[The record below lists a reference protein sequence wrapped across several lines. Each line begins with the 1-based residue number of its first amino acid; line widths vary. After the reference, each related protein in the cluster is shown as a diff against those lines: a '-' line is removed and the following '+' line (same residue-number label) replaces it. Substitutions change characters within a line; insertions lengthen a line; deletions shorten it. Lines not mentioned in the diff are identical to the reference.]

1 MADNTLEQQTE
12 EGLGWSAEAKKLA
25 VEPSDISFKD
35 AATFVAEMTPIVGDA
50 MAAKE
55 VWDEINKA
63 EPNWALVGAL
73 GGATVVGLIP
83 GVGDAAA
90 SAIRKGAKEVFDVA
104 KRVEVN
110 PNAMGS
116 MGGNVSLRPKTE
128 VTTPRF
134 DEEALRTA
142 ANQNDKSREILVEM
156 PIDDFL
162 MSARKEVSG
171 AKLEGT
177 RSLVAEGTP
186 FNSVP
191 QLTFRNNGDG
201 TGTVI
206 GHEGRHRAMALREQG
221 ETTIPVRLTANAG
234 DGPSIRWGQQNDPSS
249 SDYVDVIPQNLIE
262 EGGTRSV
269 SMPKTAAEIRPKA
282 SNLDNW
288 SKDAYFRNP
297 ETGKPEQMYHGMG
310 GTLRGEPVEF
320 TGDNLEASYGGTLG
334 PGTYLT
340 RDPAV
345 ASDFATNKRGA
356 GYADEK
362 FGGQTFPVYTNITKV
377 VDDTVIDSDQALRRE
392 LADRLDELETDDD
405 YIYNLA
411 DKLRTDEKVNLSSL
425 FTRVEDGKVRSSGV
439 SSPVSEFFEEKGFEG
454 ISVVTDK
461 GFHEAVIFPGH
472 SLMEYP
478 QQSIK
483 SSLQGPEGQYSRTS
497 NDMRFAEG
505 GLATRP
511 KTRPNRKTDE
521 TTAKGRPVWVDG
533 VTGEKYSERSVT
545 FPVEEG
551 GKEVWYTFPTVAED
565 GTQYGEDIIREHV
578 QTNGPIDWMTGEA
591 LPNFESQ
598 KEAVNY
604 AKERSGSLL
613 SNTQQYSK
621 GGEVTQMNKM
631 YDEGGLATDGM
642 DIDPVSGNDIPVG
655 SNAEDV
661 RDDVDAKLSSGEY
674 VVPADVVK
682 YLGVAQ
688 LEKLVNKAKDGL
700 EDMEENGRI
709 GGDPVE
715 DDMFMDMEEME
726 EEEEYTLGADLGD
739 LDGYA
744 TGGLVDGMDYNA
756 IIDRVKDAAVKDPSI
771 TNMLK
776 AKGIFIQEPQPQGE
790 LQQAAM
796 AEGTVPAQAAPPA
809 IQGEAIPAAFAEG
822 GMVYGEGEYDPS
834 NYTSSYNP
842 YDHTPG
848 FSIETGV
855 TGQAPGTPYRAPTD
869 AEVPVCPE
877 GYVWDPEIKVCMP
890 VEAPAS
896 NKVKRSSGRT
906 TMPETPK
913 GNPNA
918 WMEKYSYDD
927 PETLFEQSMTTLG
940 GGSAEG
946 SEEEESSW
954 LGSLGD
960 AAKGLLSGGLA
971 GGLVGKFMNTTKSA
985 QVAANAITL
994 RSMGRED
1001 LADQLVAQNKT
1012 FVTDN
1017 GLEHVPPTWRDGDR
1031 LAAAVEAEKGNLW
1044 STDATQRAA
1053 PSTGGSGGSS
1063 TPPTTQA
1070 PLVSP
1075 PTKRRAAKPKSGA
1088 QTRRDAQ
1095 AAATKKSQAASV
1107 KASEKAPTGTT
1118 KVRRSN
1124 VNDTTKEKTET
1135 YASKVTR
1142 GGGYAKGGLVSRR
1155 KPKK

>member
-1 MADNTLEQQTE
+1 MADP
-12 EGLGWSAEAKKLA
+12 
-25 VEPSDISFKD
+25 V
-35 AATFVAEMTPIVGDA
+35 
-50 MAAKE
+50 
-55 VWDEINKA
+55 
-63 EPNWALVGAL
+63 
-73 GGATVVGLIP
+73 
-83 GVGDAAA
+83 
-90 SAIRKGAKEVFDVA
+90 
-104 KRVEVN
+104 
-110 PNAMGS
+110 
-116 MGGNVSLRPKTE
+116 RPK
-128 VTTPRF
+128 
-134 DEEALRTA
+134 
-142 ANQNDKSREILVEM
+142 S
-156 PIDDFL
+156 
-162 MSARKEVSG
+162 
-171 AKLEGT
+171 
-177 RSLVAEGTP
+177 
-186 FNSVP
+186 
-191 QLTFRNNGDG
+191 
-201 TGTVI
+201 
-206 GHEGRHRAMALREQG
+206 
-221 ETTIPVRLTANAG
+221 
-234 DGPSIRWGQQNDPSS
+234 
-249 SDYVDVIPQNLIE
+249 
-262 EGGTRSV
+262 
-269 SMPKTAAEIRPKA
+269 
-282 SNLDNW
+282 
-288 SKDAYFRNP
+288 
-297 ETGKPEQMYHGMG
+297 
-310 GTLRGEPVEF
+310 
-320 TGDNLEASYGGTLG
+320 
-334 PGTYLT
+334 
-340 RDPAV
+340 
-345 ASDFATNKRGA
+345 
-356 GYADEK
+356 
-362 FGGQTFPVYTNITKV
+362 
-377 VDDTVIDSDQALRRE
+377 
-392 LADRLDELETDDD
+392 
-405 YIYNLA
+405 
-411 DKLRTDEKVNLSSL
+411 
-425 FTRVEDGKVRSSGV
+425 
-439 SSPVSEFFEEKGFEG
+439 
-454 ISVVTDK
+454 
-461 GFHEAVIFPGH
+461 
-472 SLMEYP
+472 
-478 QQSIK
+478 
-483 SSLQGPEGQYSRTS
+483 
-497 NDMRFAEG
+497 
-505 GLATRP
+505 
-511 KTRPNRKTDE
+511 RPNRKTDE

-700 EDMEENGRI
+700 EDMEDNGRI
-709 GGDPVE
+709 GGTPVG
-715 DDMFMDMEEME
+715 DQEEVVM
-726 EEEEYTLGADLGD
+726 TLGADLGN

-744 TGGLVDGMDYNA
+744 TGGIVEGMDYNA
-756 IIDRVKDAAVKDPSI
+756 IIDRVKAAAVKDPSI

-822 GMVYGEGEYDPS
+822 GMVYGEGEYDPA

-985 QVAANAITL
+985 QVAANALTL
-994 RSMGRED
+994 RAMNRGD
-1001 LADQLVAQNKT
+1001 LADQLEAQNKT

-1017 GLEHVPPTWRDGDR
+1017 GLELVPEGMRNGDR
-1031 LAAAVEAEKGNLW
+1031 LAAAVKAEKGNLW
-1044 STDATQRAA
+1044 STDATQRVA
-1053 PSTGGSGGSS
+1053 PSTGGGSRS
-1063 TPPTTQA
+1063 TAPTEQA

-1075 PTKRRAAKPKSGA
+1075 RPKSRPSIA
-1088 QTRRDAQ
+1088 QRARIAAEDKAMASTSIKRDTTNTGGGSGSLVTGGPST
-1095 AAATKKSQAASV
+1095 AATASQRKAAEEKKAKELGSV
-1107 KASEKAPTGTT
+1107 KKDDGSY
-1118 KVRRSN
+1118 
-1124 VNDTTKEKTET
+1124 DT
-1135 YASKVTR
+1135 SSWMN
-1142 GGGYAKGGLVSRR
+1142 KGGLVSRR